1 MLSKEAMNIEKT
13 RCRFQNFGFCTFRD
27 KCNFKHVHNV
37 FQKQVCDLQNCSAR
51 HSKKC
56 KYFAKKKCKFGEKC
70 HFSHKANHISSESEI
85 KQIEEEFQCLKVENK
100 RLEEERKEKEKE
112 QDKVNL
118 KLNNTREE
126 LLETKKKL
134 NISQDINVKLLKDI
148 QDINDKLMVFVPG
161 IEKENEELK
170 ETLAMLHAVIDIYKQ
185 AETDGEID
193 EIDIENDDNDGYQAS
208 SGELF
213 QCG

>member
-1 MLSKEAMNIEKT
+1 M
-13 RCRFQNFGFCTFRD
+13 
-27 KCNFKHVHNV
+27 
-37 FQKQVCDLQNCSAR
+37 
-51 HSKKC
+51 
-56 KYFAKKKCKFGEKC
+56 
-70 HFSHKANHISSESEI
+70 
-85 KQIEEEFQCLKVENK
+85 KVENK

-134 NISQDINVKLLKDI
+134 NISQDINEKLLKDI
-148 QDINDKLMVFVPG
+148 QDINNKLMVFVPG

-185 AETDGEID
+185 AEIEGESD
-193 EIDIENDDNDGYQAS
+193 LMDIENYDNDGQ
-208 SGELF
+208 GVIPM
-213 QCG
+213 